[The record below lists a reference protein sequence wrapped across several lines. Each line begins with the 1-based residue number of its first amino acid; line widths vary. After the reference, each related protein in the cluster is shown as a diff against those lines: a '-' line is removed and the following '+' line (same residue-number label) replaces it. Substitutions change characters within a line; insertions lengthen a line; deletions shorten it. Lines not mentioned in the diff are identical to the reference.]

1 MAWGN
6 RVERLEAGQILIVD
20 KAISDVQTTPQ
31 GAMVWVQGCAGT
43 GKTLVLAHIALRL
56 TVMGADRSVAFLTYT
71 HALKGMISETVSGD
85 STIVYVSTYNAY
97 INLNR
102 RHDIILIDE
111 IQDISKHDLVQLKSR
126 CTHLIVA
133 GDCEQRIYE
142 KGSSESEIDENFS
155 FSKYRLI
162 VLFRVTKSIVELAKK
177 VLPSTMLVRG
187 VVPNGQPDADIAV
200 RSFGSPQQE
209 ARWVY
214 DEAIAFAR
222 PGYENSS
229 AILFPTHSEIYK
241 FCQLIASDLE
251 LFGSDS
257 KIEIIKSGKDYK
269 IADYNQLNAHFSDH
283 GIPVG
288 YFGNNIGHLS
298 DSNTRPFVYLMT
310 YHSAKGLDFSTVF
323 LPRLE
328 VNAQIGVS
336 YNDLDRALG
345 RALFFVAVTR
355 ARERLIVTYTGSEPY
370 SLVRLI
376 PNFENRVV
384 HNNPDVNDDDEG
396 LF

>member
-1 MAWGN
+1 MAWWHG
-6 RVERLEAGQILIVD
+6 VEGLKQGQFLIVD

-56 TVMGADRSVAFLTYT
+56 AVMVAGRRVAFLTYT
-71 HALKGMISETVSGD
+71 HALKEMISETVSGD
-85 STIVYVSTYNAY
+85 SVTVYVSTYSAY
-97 INLNR
+97 LYKNSNH

-111 IQDISKHDLVQLKSR
+111 IQDVSKDDLLQLKSR

-142 KGSSESEIDENFS
+142 KGSSESEIDDNVS
-155 FSKYRLI
+155 FSKYRL
-162 VLFRVTKSIVELAKK
+162 VELFRVTKSIVEWAKK
-177 VLPSTMLVRG
+177 VLSSTKLDRG
-187 VVPNGQPDADIAV
+187 EVPNGQIDVDIAV
-200 RSFGSPQQE
+200 RSFDLPQQE

-214 DEAIAFAR
+214 DEAIEFAK
-222 PGYENSS
+222 PGYPS
-229 AILFPTHSEIYK
+229 AILLPTHSEIYQ
-241 FCQLIASDLE
+241 FCQLLASDLKIS
-251 LFGSDS
+251 GSGP
-257 KIEIIKSGKDYK
+257 KVEIIESGRNYR
-269 IADYNQLNAHFSDH
+269 IANYDHLNAHFEHH

-298 DSNTRPFVYLMT
+298 DSKTRPFVYLMT

-323 LPRLE
+323 LPRLGA
-328 VNAQIGVS
+328 NAQIGIS
-336 YNDLDRALG
+336 SNGLD

-355 ARERLIVTYTGSEPY
+355 ARERLIVTYTGSKPY
-370 SLVRLI
+370 PLVRLI